1 MKKLLLSIIST
12 VILFGCTSKTTTKK
26 VESDPVTV
34 TMKVINNTDADFSVN
49 CSWCIDS
56 KDQTTI
62 VKAGGSYLLQSN
74 THDASG
80 TVFTV
85 HPKPPTTITQPDPS
99 EGTFQMTYGYWNGAA
114 HVTCNDICN
123 NSNPTEKT
131 HYTGCNWVFDAAFTG
146 DKGINS
152 VVTFTTKTFTE

>member
-1 MKKLLLSIIST
+1 MKKLILSIIAT
-12 VILFGCTSKTTTKK
+12 TMLFGCASKTTTKK
-26 VESDPVTV
+26 VESDPVTI
-34 TMKVINNTDADFSVN
+34 TMKVINSTDVDFSVN